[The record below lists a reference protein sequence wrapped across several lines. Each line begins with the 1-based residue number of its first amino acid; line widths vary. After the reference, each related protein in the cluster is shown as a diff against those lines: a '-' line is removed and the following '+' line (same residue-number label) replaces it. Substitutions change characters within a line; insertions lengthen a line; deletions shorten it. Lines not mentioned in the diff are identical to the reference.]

1 MFAHELLDQTKQPA
15 RIEVSW
21 ARSGPVPRVWH
32 ALETLDLSRTNDI
45 AGVYVIWHEGKPSR
59 TVAVGQCSS
68 IKQSLST
75 CKNDEGIL
83 AYNQFGTL
91 RATWA
96 AVPDAYRQGVEK
108 YLVDLLTPLMG
119 DASADVTPIAVNW

>member
-1 MFAHELLDQTKQPA
+1 MYVDELLNQGRPA
-15 RIEVSW
+15 KIEVSW
-21 ARSGPVPRVWH
+21 ARSGPVPRVWY
-32 ALETLDLSRTNDI
+32 ALETLDLDRTSDT

-68 IKQSLST
+68 IKQQLST
-75 CKNDEGIL
+75 YKNHEGVL
-83 AYNQFGTL
+83 AYREFGTL

-96 AVPDAYRQGVEK
+96 TVPDEFRDGVEK

-119 DASADVTPIAVNW
+119 DAPTGVTPIAVGW